1 MAVTIKIRTEKGAVL
16 PEKAT
21 AGSAG
26 YDIRARLDGQ
36 AVLSPGERRLFMT
49 GLFMEIPEGYEAQ
62 MRPRSGLAI
71 KHGVTLINGVGTIDS
86 DYRGEIMIPLVNL
99 GQEDVVIRDGDRI
112 AQMIIARY
120 EDIEWDESADF
131 TGTERG
137 TGGFG
142 HTGKE

>member
-1 MAVTIKIRTEKGAVL
+1 MAVRIKIKSDTGLLPTKG
-16 PEKAT
+16 T

-26 YDIRARLDGQ
+26 YDIRARLDED
-36 AVLSPGERRLFMT
+36 AVLKPLERRLFKA
-49 GLFMEIPEGYEAQ
+49 GIYIEIPEGYEAQ

-71 KHGVTLINGVGTIDS
+71 RNGVTLVNGVGTIDS
-86 DYRGEIMIPLVNL
+86 DYRGEIMIPLINL
-99 GQEDVVIRDGDRI
+99 GQEDVMIKDGDRI

-120 EDIEWDESADF
+120 EDIEWDEESGF
-131 TGTERG
+131 TGTQRG

>member
-1 MAVTIKIRTEKGAVL
+1 MAVRIKIKSDTGLLPTKG
-16 PEKAT
+16 T

-26 YDIRARLDGQ
+26 YDIRARLDED
-36 AVLSPGERRLFMT
+36 AVLKPLERRLFKT
-49 GLFMEIPEGYEAQ
+49 GIYIEIPEGYEAQ

-71 KHGVTLINGVGTIDS
+71 RNGVTLVNGVGTIDS
-86 DYRGEIMIPLVNL
+86 DYRGEIMIPLINL
-99 GQEDVVIRDGDRI
+99 GQEDVVIKDGDRI

-120 EDIEWDESADF
+120 EDIEWDEESGF
-131 TGTERG
+131 TGTQRG

>member
-1 MAVTIKIRTEKGAVL
+1 MAVRIKIKSDTGLLPTKG
-16 PEKAT
+16 T

-26 YDIRARLDGQ
+26 YDIRARLDED
-36 AVLSPGERRLFMT
+36 AVLKSFERRLFKT
-49 GLFMEIPEGYEAQ
+49 GIYIEIPEGYEAQ

-71 KHGVTLINGVGTIDS
+71 RNGVTLVNGVGTIDS
-86 DYRGEIMIPLVNL
+86 DYRGEIMIPLINL
-99 GQEDVVIRDGDRI
+99 GQEDVVIKDGDRI

-120 EDIEWDESADF
+120 EDIEWDEESGF
-131 TGTERG
+131 TGTQRG

>member
-1 MAVTIKIRTEKGAVL
+1 MAVRIKIKSDTGLLPTKG
-16 PEKAT
+16 T

-26 YDIRARLDGQ
+26 YDIRARLDED
-36 AVLSPGERRLFMT
+36 AVLKPLERRLFKT
-49 GLFMEIPEGYEAQ
+49 GIYIEIPEGYEAQ

-71 KHGVTLINGVGTIDS
+71 RNGVTLVNGVGTIDS
-86 DYRGEIMIPLVNL
+86 DYRGEIMIPLINL
-99 GQEDVVIRDGDRI
+99 GQEDVMIKDGDRI

-120 EDIEWDESADF
+120 EDIEWDEESGF
-131 TGTERG
+131 TGTQRG

>member
-1 MAVTIKIRTEKGAVL
+1 MAVRIKIKSDTGLLPTKG
-16 PEKAT
+16 T

-26 YDIRARLDGQ
+26 YDIRARLDED
-36 AVLSPGERRLFMT
+36 AVLKPLERRLFKT
-49 GLFMEIPEGYEAQ
+49 GIYIEIPEGYEAQ

-71 KHGVTLINGVGTIDS
+71 RNGVTLVNGVGTIDS
-86 DYRGEIMIPLVNL
+86 DYRGEIMIPLINL
-99 GQEDVVIRDGDRI
+99 GQEDVVIKDGDRI

-120 EDIEWDESADF
+120 EDIEWDEESGF
-131 TGTERG
+131 TGTLRG